1 MHNPNFLWDAK
12 VEDLAKRLYIE
23 HAEKL
28 GGAVNSKKIAN
39 GCIASAAAF
48 YEELDERRS
57 EINKSTRT
65 AKIKDLSDPHGLC
78 EIEVNNSGC
87 VLFSYFD
94 NDTPAKYKIL
104 IEDKYNVSCIYPEGN
119 PDINPVFYRGNSYPA
134 WATAK
139 FMHNNKIF
147 VSSTER
153 MQFDE
158 EKQVWFSPYPNTK
171 IAECFNEVCLVSAK
185 DSLVTLDLP
194 F

>member
-1 MHNPNFLWDAK
+1 MSPLWDAK
-12 VEDLAKRLYIE
+12 IEDLAKRLYIE
-23 HAEKL
+23 HAENL
-28 GGAVNSKKIAN
+28 GDPENSKKIAN

-48 YEELDERRS
+48 YEALEERRS
-57 EINKSTRT
+57 EIKSQSMQ
-65 AKIKDLSDPHGLC
+65 IPSGSNLDLDSSGLMR
-78 EIEVNNSGC
+78 
-87 VLFSYFD
+87 FAYFD
-94 NDTPAKYKIL
+94 NDVPAKYGICSKKPGL
-104 IEDKYNVSCIYPEGN
+104 ISCVYNEPAQGGYSEKLFHN
-119 PDINPVFYRGNSYPA
+119 HTYPA

-171 IAECFNEVCLVSAK
+171 IAECFNEICLVSAK
-185 DSLVTLDLP
+185 NSLVTLDLP